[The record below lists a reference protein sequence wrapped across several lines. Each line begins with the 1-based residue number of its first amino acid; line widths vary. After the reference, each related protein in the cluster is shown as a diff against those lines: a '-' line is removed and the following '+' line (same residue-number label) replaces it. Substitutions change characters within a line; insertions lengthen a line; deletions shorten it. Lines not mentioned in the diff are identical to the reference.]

1 MKIKLLL
8 FGIAAVI
15 LLVTVA
21 LLAGRFSFMQRVIIE
36 VNELFADAVP
46 DNPKLLLPKEINH
59 LPEPVQRWL
68 AYSNVIGRE
77 KIYCVRLKQK
87 GKFRLA
93 PDKDWMPFTAEE
105 YYTTGKPAFLWS
117 TKMQMAP
124 MVSIIGRDRYYQG
137 HGHMLIKLLSL
148 IPVADATGPEID
160 QATLLRCLNEIMWF
174 PGAAVNEYIQWDAVN
189 ANSARATMSYAG
201 ISASAVFYF
210 NDRGQ
215 LTNMTADRFRY
226 INGKYQLDRWSTP
239 ITGYAEFQG
248 VRVPSRGEGVW
259 KLEAGDFVY
268 IRLQITDIEYNKPMI
283 YK

>member
-1 MKIKLLL
+1 MIFKILTGLSVLLLL
-8 FGIAAVI
+8 FLIVLFSGHFTFTQRIVKEVHKLFSSVSLENNDVLTEAEIA
-15 LLVTVA
+15 
-21 LLAGRFSFMQRVIIE
+21 
-36 VNELFADAVP
+36 
-46 DNPKLLLPKEINH
+46 H

-68 AYSNVIGRE
+68 LNANVVGRE
-77 KIYCVRLKQK
+77 KVHSVRLKQK
-87 GKFRLA
+87 GFFRLA
-93 PDKDWMPFTAEE
+93 PDKEWIPFTAEE
-105 YYTTGKPAFLWS
+105 YFTTEKPAFLWTTTMRMS
-117 TKMQMAP
+117 P
-124 MVSIIGRDRYYQG
+124 LFSIAGRDRFFEG

-160 QATLLRCLNEIMWF
+160 QATLLRYLNEIMWF
-174 PGAAVNEYIQWDAVN
+174 PGAAVSEYIKWDEVD

-201 ISASAVFYF
+201 ISASAIFYF

-215 LTNMTADRFRY
+215 LTNMSADRFRY

-248 VRVPSRGEGVW
+248 VRVPSSGEGVW